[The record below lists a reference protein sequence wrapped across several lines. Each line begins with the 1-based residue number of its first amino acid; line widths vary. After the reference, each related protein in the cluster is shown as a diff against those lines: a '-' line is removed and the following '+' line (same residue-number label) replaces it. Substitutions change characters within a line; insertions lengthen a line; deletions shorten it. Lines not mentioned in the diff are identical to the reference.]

1 MYMFHI
7 CLCLCLTCSQYLE
20 ENVHQRYLDV
30 GVMARMLQE
39 RYREYSRRKSA
50 PFRQLVEQA
59 YRTVLHSYGLDSN
72 PSSDAEEDPGSDL
85 EVMEDKPDP
94 MNSML
99 TNMYM
104 NNKSGAPKTPGVDG
118 AGGTASADA
127 VQQLAPAPQDSNEL
141 IDISSDDDDDVE
153 DTGKHSDATGSDKR
167 SGKCI
172 IRVDVSINLTFN
184 SH

>member
-1 MYMFHI
+1 M
-7 CLCLCLTCSQYLE
+7 CSVFYFGIFRVPFPQYLE

-72 PSSDAEEDPGSDL
+72 PSSDADEDAGSDL
-85 EVMEDKPDP
+85 EVMEERPDP

-104 NNKSGAPKTPGVDG
+104 NNKSNTAKAAAGADG
-118 AGGTASADA
+118 AAGTANAAADA
-127 VQQLAPAPQDSNEL
+127 VQQLAPPTQVSGEA
-141 IDISSDDDDDVE
+141 IDISSDDE
-153 DTGKHSDATGSDKR
+153 DAEDAGDRGAAKQSDAAGSDKT
-167 SGKCI
+167 SGQ
-172 IRVDVSINLTFN
+172 
-184 SH
+184 